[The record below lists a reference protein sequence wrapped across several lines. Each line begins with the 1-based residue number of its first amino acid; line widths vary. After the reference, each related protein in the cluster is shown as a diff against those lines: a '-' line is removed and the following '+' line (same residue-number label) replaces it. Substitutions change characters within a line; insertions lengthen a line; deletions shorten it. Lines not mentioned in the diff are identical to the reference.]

1 MTSPTQNKIKN
12 KKGMTWL
19 LFALMTVGAW
29 GVYGILLHEG
39 ALGMKDPEFGRYK
52 AFLWVGIAYFVTAVM
67 APVILLIFSGAGWN
81 MSFKGSTYSFIAGVV
96 GAIGAFGVLLAF
108 GAKGHPAVV
117 MAIIF
122 AGAPVVNALVAIVLH
137 PPAGGWASIS
147 PLFWI
152 GIGCAVFGGVLVT
165 LKKPGPTKKPAVK
178 ITNGDFTPGAVDAS
192 TQETARLPE
201 GNEP

>member
-1 MTSPTQNKIKN
+1 MTVPQQNKTN
-12 KKGMTWL
+12 DKKGMTWL

-67 APVILLIFSGAGWN
+67 APVVMLIFSGAGWN
-81 MSFKGSTYSFIAGVV
+81 MSFKGSAYSFIAGVV

-122 AGAPVVNALVAIVLH
+122 AGAPVVNAIVAIALH
-137 PPAGGWASIS
+137 PPGGGWASVS

-152 GIGCAVFGGVLVT
+152 GIGCAVIGGFLVT
-165 LKKPGPTKKPAVK
+165 LKKPGPSKNPSVEISSGSSLSRTV
-178 ITNGDFTPGAVDAS
+178 NEAS
-192 TQETARLPE
+192 SVNHKDGRRD
-201 GNEP
+201 

>member
-1 MTSPTQNKIKN
+1 MTKPEQNNTNK

-67 APVILLIFSGAGWN
+67 APVVLLIFSGAGWN
-81 MSFKGSTYSFIAGVV
+81 MSFKGSVYSFIAGIV

-122 AGAPVVNALVAIVLH
+122 AGAPVVNALVAIGLH
-137 PPAGGWASIS
+137 PPVGGWASVS

-152 GIGCAVFGGVLVT
+152 GIGFAVIGGFLVT
-165 LKKPGPTKKPAVK
+165 LKKPGPPKKPAVE
-178 ITNGDFTPGAVDAS
+178 ISSGGPLPGTVDES
-192 TQETARLPE
+192 SSENYKGGRRE
-201 GNEP
+201 

>member
-1 MTSPTQNKIKN
+1 MTTPQQNTTNK

-67 APVILLIFSGAGWN
+67 APVVLLIFSGAGWN
-81 MSFKGSTYSFIAGVV
+81 MSFKGSAYSFIAGVV

-122 AGAPVVNALVAIVLH
+122 AGAPVVNAIVAIALH
-137 PPAGGWASIS
+137 PPVGGWASVS

-152 GIGCAVFGGVLVT
+152 GIGCAVIGGVLVT
-165 LKKPGPTKKPAVK
+165 LKKPGPSK
-178 ITNGDFTPGAVDAS
+178 IPVVEISSGSSLPGTVDELS
-192 TQETARLPE
+192 SVNHKGGRRD
-201 GNEP
+201 

>member
-1 MTSPTQNKIKN
+1 
-12 KKGMTWL
+12 MTWL

-52 AFLWVGIAYFVTAVM
+52 AFLWVGIAYFVTAVL
-67 APVILLIFSGAGWN
+67 APLILLVCSGASWE
-81 MSFKGSTYSFIAGVV
+81 MSFKGSAYSFVAGIV

-122 AGAPVVNALVAIVLH
+122 AGAPVVNALVAIALH
-137 PPAGGWASIS
+137 PPGEGWSSVS
-147 PLFWI
+147 PLFWL
-152 GIGCAVFGGVLVT
+152 GIGFAVLGGFLVT
-165 LKKPGPTKKPAVK
+165 LKKPGPSKKVPNKVAVSQSV
-178 ITNGDFTPGAVDAS
+178 TVSPDAS
-192 TQETARLPE
+192 YPGE
-201 GNEP
+201 GD

>member
-1 MTSPTQNKIKN
+1 MKITRENNKEN
-12 KKGMTWL
+12 KKRMTWL

-67 APVILLIFSGAGWN
+67 APLILLISSGAGWD
-81 MSFKGSTYSFIAGVV
+81 MSFRGSAYSFIAGIV

-122 AGAPVVNALVAIVLH
+122 AGAPVVNALVAIALH
-137 PPAGGWASIS
+137 PPGGGWGSVS
-147 PLFWI
+147 PLFWL
-152 GIGCAVFGGVLVT
+152 GIGFAVLGGGLVT
-165 LKKPGPTKKPAVK
+165 LKKPGPAKKPSAEIPVEHSAASSSDK
-178 ITNGDFTPGAVDAS
+178 SHSGEDALVQS
-192 TQETARLPE
+192 D
-201 GNEP
+201 